1 MAGLVRLIPML
12 VCMGIIFVLSHQ
24 PGDRLEL
31 PLFSGADK
39 VSHAL
44 AYGLLSWT
52 VIVAFSKETRSR
64 RSRLVFGA
72 AVLVP
77 ILYGVSDEYH
87 QSFIDG
93 RSTELADV
101 LADAFGALVVSSVW
115 FFIKTV
121 KQTDRSSIS

>member
-1 MAGLVRLIPML
+1 MTAIARLIPML
-12 VCMGIIFVLSHQ
+12 VCMGTIFFFSHL

-52 VIVAFSKETRSR
+52 VIVAFSKETRAR

-87 QSFIDG
+87 QSFIEG

-115 FFIKTV
+115 FLIKSL
-121 KQTDRSSIS
+121 KQ